1 MKNVENIRVDENFK
15 IELSERMKKHLNINT
30 RDELKVLYT
39 YEALIIMKS
48 EVFGEK
54 NFKKLALFC
63 WQCQKMWYTI
73 IVLAIL
79 YIERQKNRKGDCD
92 VYFW

>member
-39 YEALIIMKS
+39 DEALIIMKS

-63 WQCQKMWYTI
+63 
-73 IVLAIL
+73 
-79 YIERQKNRKGDCD
+79 
-92 VYFW
+92 

>member
-15 IELSERMKKHLNINT
+15 IELSERMKRHLNINT

-39 YEALIIMKS
+39 DEALIIMKS

-54 NFKKLALFC
+54 
-63 WQCQKMWYTI
+63 
-73 IVLAIL
+73 IL
-79 YIERQKNRKGDCD
+79 KN
-92 VYFW
+92 

>member
-39 YEALIIMKS
+39 DETLIIMKS

-54 NFKKLALFC
+54 
-63 WQCQKMWYTI
+63 
-73 IVLAIL
+73 IL
-79 YIERQKNRKGDCD
+79 KN
-92 VYFW
+92 

>member
-39 YEALIIMKS
+39 DEALIILKS

-54 NFKKLALFC
+54 
-63 WQCQKMWYTI
+63 
-73 IVLAIL
+73 IL
-79 YIERQKNRKGDCD
+79 KN
-92 VYFW
+92 

>member
-39 YEALIIMKS
+39 DEALIMKS

-54 NFKKLALFC
+54 
-63 WQCQKMWYTI
+63 
-73 IVLAIL
+73 IL
-79 YIERQKNRKGDCD
+79 KN
-92 VYFW
+92 

>member
-1 MKNVENIRVDENFK
+1 MKNVENVRVDENFK

-39 YEALIIMKS
+39 DEALIILKS

-54 NFKKLALFC
+54 
-63 WQCQKMWYTI
+63 
-73 IVLAIL
+73 IL
-79 YIERQKNRKGDCD
+79 KN
-92 VYFW
+92 

>member
-1 MKNVENIRVDENFK
+1 MKNVENVRVDENFK

-39 YEALIIMKS
+39 DEALIIMKS

-54 NFKKLALFC
+54 NL
-63 WQCQKMWYTI
+63 
-73 IVLAIL
+73 
-79 YIERQKNRKGDCD
+79 KN
-92 VYFW
+92 

>member
-39 YEALIIMKS
+39 DEALIIMKS
-48 EVFGEK
+48 EVFGEEILK
-54 NFKKLALFC
+54 N
-63 WQCQKMWYTI
+63 
-73 IVLAIL
+73 
-79 YIERQKNRKGDCD
+79 
-92 VYFW
+92 

>member
-15 IELSERMKKHLNINT
+15 IELSERMTKHLNINT

-39 YEALIIMKS
+39 DEALIIMKS

-54 NFKKLALFC
+54 
-63 WQCQKMWYTI
+63 
-73 IVLAIL
+73 IL
-79 YIERQKNRKGDCD
+79 KN
-92 VYFW
+92 

>member
-15 IELSERMKKHLNINT
+15 IELSERMKKHLNLNT

-39 YEALIIMKS
+39 DEALIILKS

-54 NFKKLALFC
+54 
-63 WQCQKMWYTI
+63 
-73 IVLAIL
+73 IL
-79 YIERQKNRKGDCD
+79 KN
-92 VYFW
+92 

>member
-1 MKNVENIRVDENFK
+1 MKNVENIRVDENYK

-39 YEALIIMKS
+39 DEALIIMKS

-54 NFKKLALFC
+54 ILKK
-63 WQCQKMWYTI
+63 
-73 IVLAIL
+73 
-79 YIERQKNRKGDCD
+79 
-92 VYFW
+92 

>member
-63 WQCQKMWYTI
+63 
-73 IVLAIL
+73 
-79 YIERQKNRKGDCD
+79 
-92 VYFW
+92 

>member
-39 YEALIIMKS
+39 DEALIILKS

-54 NFKKLALFC
+54 KK
-63 WQCQKMWYTI
+63 
-73 IVLAIL
+73 
-79 YIERQKNRKGDCD
+79 KN
-92 VYFW
+92 

>member
-1 MKNVENIRVDENFK
+1 MKNVENVRVDENFK

-39 YEALIIMKS
+39 DEALIIMKS

-54 NFKKLALFC
+54 
-63 WQCQKMWYTI
+63 
-73 IVLAIL
+73 IL
-79 YIERQKNRKGDCD
+79 KN
-92 VYFW
+92 

>member
-15 IELSERMKKHLNINT
+15 IELSERMKKHININT

-39 YEALIIMKS
+39 DEALIILKS

-54 NFKKLALFC
+54 
-63 WQCQKMWYTI
+63 
-73 IVLAIL
+73 IL
-79 YIERQKNRKGDCD
+79 KN
-92 VYFW
+92 

>member
-39 YEALIIMKS
+39 DEALIIMKS

-54 NFKKLALFC
+54 
-63 WQCQKMWYTI
+63 
-73 IVLAIL
+73 IL
-79 YIERQKNRKGDCD
+79 KN
-92 VYFW
+92 